1 MQNSNNDEASVTKTT
16 GKPPLPKR
24 SKTISDDTHFPGP
37 LFPAVR
43 RTDKPF
49 DLRVSIDSDAA
60 ASSSSLSSS
69 SLSSSNGFNERDWMY
84 PSFLGPHMG
93 RRRIKV
99 KPNKLEFKGNEE
111 KKRIQELGSKKE
123 EKAVA
128 SLAVTQSNSV
138 TQTSSVTQLSG
149 RTRGLKSS
157 LMTYYMVSSLR

>member
-43 RTDKPF
+43 RTDKSF
-49 DLRVSIDSDAA
+49 DLRVSIDSDAV

-69 SLSSSNGFNERDWMY
+69 SSSNGFNERDWMY

-123 EKAVA
+123 EKEVA

-138 TQTSSVTQLSG
+138 TQTSSVSQLSG
-149 RTRGLKSS
+149 KTRGLKSS
-157 LMTYYMVSSLR
+157 LMTYYMVSSLS

>member
-16 GKPPLPKR
+16 EKPPLPKR

-43 RTDKPF
+43 RTDKSF
-49 DLRVSIDSDAA
+49 DLRVSIDSDAV

-69 SLSSSNGFNERDWMY
+69 SSSNGFNERDWMY

-123 EKAVA
+123 EKEVA

-138 TQTSSVTQLSG
+138 TQTSSVSQLSG
-149 RTRGLKSS
+149 KTRGLKSS
-157 LMTYYMVSSLR
+157 LMTYYMVSSLS

>member
-16 GKPPLPKR
+16 EKPPLPKR

-49 DLRVSIDSDAA
+49 DLRVSIDSDAV
-60 ASSSSLSSS
+60 ASSSSSS
-69 SLSSSNGFNERDWMY
+69 SSSNGFNERDWMY

-123 EKAVA
+123 EKEVA
-128 SLAVTQSNSV
+128 SFSV
-138 TQTSSVTQLSG
+138 TQTSSVSQLSG
-149 RTRGLKSS
+149 KTRGLKSS
-157 LMTYYMVSSLR
+157 LMTYYMVSSLS

>member
-16 GKPPLPKR
+16 EKPPLPKR

-43 RTDKPF
+43 RTDKSF
-49 DLRVSIDSDAA
+49 DLRVSIDSDAV

-69 SLSSSNGFNERDWMY
+69 SSSSNGFNERDWMY

-123 EKAVA
+123 EKEVA
-128 SLAVTQSNSV
+128 SFSV
-138 TQTSSVTQLSG
+138 TQTSSVSQLSG
-149 RTRGLKSS
+149 KTRGLKSS
-157 LMTYYMVSSLR
+157 LMTYYMVSSLS

>member
-16 GKPPLPKR
+16 EKPPLPKR

-43 RTDKPF
+43 QTDKPF
-49 DLRVSIDSDAA
+49 DLRVSLDSDAV
-60 ASSSSLSSS
+60 ASSSSSS
-69 SLSSSNGFNERDWMY
+69 SSSNGFNERDWMY

-111 KKRIQELGSKKE
+111 QKKIQELGSKKE
-123 EKAVA
+123 EKEVA
-128 SLAVTQSNSV
+128 SFSV
-138 TQTSSVTQLSG
+138 TQTSSVSQLSG
-149 RTRGLKSS
+149 KTRGLKSS
-157 LMTYYMVSSLR
+157 LMTYYMVSSLS

>member
-16 GKPPLPKR
+16 EKPPLPKR

-37 LFPAVR
+37 LFPAVC

-49 DLRVSIDSDAA
+49 DLRVSIDSDAV

-69 SLSSSNGFNERDWMY
+69 SSSNGFNERDWMY
-84 PSFLGPHMG
+84 PSFLSPHMG

-123 EKAVA
+123 EKGVA
-128 SLAVTQSNSV
+128 SLAVARSNSV
-138 TQTSSVTQLSG
+138 TQTSTVSQLSG
-149 RTRGLKSS
+149 KTRGLKSS
-157 LMTYYMVSSLR
+157 LMTYYMVST

>member
-16 GKPPLPKR
+16 EKPPLPKR

-49 DLRVSIDSDAA
+49 DLRVSIDSDAV

-69 SLSSSNGFNERDWMY
+69 SSSSNGFNERDWMY

-123 EKAVA
+123 EKEVA
-128 SLAVTQSNSV
+128 SFSV
-138 TQTSSVTQLSG
+138 TQTSSVSQLSG
-149 RTRGLKSS
+149 KTRGLKSS
-157 LMTYYMVSSLR
+157 LMTYYMVSSLS

>member
-16 GKPPLPKR
+16 EKPPLPKR

-43 RTDKPF
+43 RTDKSF
-49 DLRVSIDSDAA
+49 DLRVSIDSDAV
-60 ASSSSLSSS
+60 ASSSSSS
-69 SLSSSNGFNERDWMY
+69 SSSNGFNERDWMY

-123 EKAVA
+123 EKEVA

-138 TQTSSVTQLSG
+138 TQTSSVSQLSG
-149 RTRGLKSS
+149 KTRGLKSS
-157 LMTYYMVSSLR
+157 LMTYYMVSSLS

>member
-16 GKPPLPKR
+16 EKPPLPKR

-49 DLRVSIDSDAA
+49 DLRVSIDSDAV
-60 ASSSSLSSS
+60 ASSSSLS
-69 SLSSSNGFNERDWMY
+69 SSSNGFNERDWMY

-123 EKAVA
+123 EKEVA

-138 TQTSSVTQLSG
+138 TQTSSVSQLSG
-149 RTRGLKSS
+149 KTRGLKSS
-157 LMTYYMVSSLR
+157 LMTYYMVSSLS